1 MADIVLLIGQWA
13 GRQEVISELRTSKY
27 RVSCA
32 EEGTEAL
39 SLLGYQTPCAV
50 IIDEAQCSSSGV
62 ELLETLREATSAPII
77 VEGSGEEQNIVRAL
91 MLGADAYLDWS
102 SSPATVLAYLRALL
116 RRESSDNTG
125 IHKHGE
131 SSTTG

>member
-77 VEGSGEEQNIVRAL
+77 PIRPSNAI
-91 MLGADAYLDWS
+91 
-102 SSPATVLAYLRALL
+102 
-116 RRESSDNTG
+116 
-125 IHKHGE
+125 K
-131 SSTTG
+131 